1 MIKIIVSDLG
11 NVLIPFD
18 YQIAIDRFNTV
29 EVGLGEKFADFA
41 AKNYDLHRAFER
53 GDIAENEFIDRMLS
67 AVDNRVD
74 RETFCRFYS
83 EIFTENFGVT
93 EILPRLKQRF
103 RLVLLSNTNG
113 VHQRFGW
120 QHYTFLHHF
129 EKLILSH
136 EIGSVKP
143 EEKIYRAVESYT
155 GALPE
160 EHIFID
166 DVLAYAEGA
175 RKCGWDAI
183 HYTDPASL
191 KNELAKRDLFTF

>member
-18 YQIAIDRFNTV
+18 YRKAIHRFNEV
-29 EVGLGEKFADFA
+29 EKGLGEKFADFA

-53 GDIAENEFIDRMLS
+53 GDIGEDAFLEKMLL
-67 AVDNRVD
+67 AVDNKVD
-74 RETFCRFYS
+74 RITFCRFYS
-83 EIFTENFGVT
+83 EIFTENTEVT
-93 EILPRLKQRF
+93 DLMPILQKHF

-113 VHQRFGW
+113 IHQRFGW
-120 QHYTFLHHF
+120 QQYDFLRHF

-136 EIGSVKP
+136 EVGSVKP
-143 EEKIYRAVESYT
+143 EEKIYRAVETYT
-155 GALPE
+155 KALPE

-166 DVLAYAEGA
+166 DVAAYAEGA
-175 RKCGWDAI
+175 KQCGWDAI

-191 KNELAKRDLFTF
+191 KHELAKRDLLKI